1 MPDAKKLKASL
12 REISDLKAALDE
24 HSIVA
29 ITDPQGRIT
38 YVNDKFCAI
47 SKYSRDELL
56 GQDHRILNSGFHP
69 KEFFREMWA
78 TIARGKVWKG
88 EIKNRAKDGSY
99 YWVDATIVP
108 FLDDAGKP
116 RQYVA
121 IRTDITVRKE
131 HELEIMRLSRLYTAL
146 SQINQAIVVT
156 RGRHELYA
164 KVCQALVED
173 GGFQMA
179 WIGELD
185 PSTHRVAPG
194 GRWGD
199 RTNHVAQ
206 LEIYADERAEGQ
218 GPIGTAIREGRTYVC
233 NDFALDPHSGPWR
246 VVAERSGFHALAVLP
261 IRQQGAVCG
270 SINVYAAET
279 NHFRDK
285 EVALLEEAAG
295 DISFGLDNLVRDE
308 VRREGEKAL
317 LESEQRFRQLTENID
332 EVFWITDP
340 IKGALV
346 YVSPARE
353 RIWGRSCASFYAAPQ
368 DWAEAIYPED
378 RERIRAAART
388 KQLRGE
394 YDEVYR
400 ICRPDGAVRWI
411 HERAFPVRNE
421 AGVIYRVVGVAQD
434 ITEKKA
440 LEARFFRAQRLESI
454 GTLASGVAHDLNNI
468 LAPIMMAAPIIRQ
481 SKSPATTEK
490 MLATIES
497 SVLRAAKLVRQL
509 LSFGRGVEGEK
520 NQLLM
525 GAVLKEMIT
534 IAEQTFPK
542 NITLVSEV
550 VPGLQPVLGDPTQM
564 HQVLLNLCV
573 NARDAMPQGGTLS
586 LKAENAR
593 VDSAS
598 ADLKSGAKPGDYVK
612 VSVTDTGTGM
622 TPAVIDKIFDP
633 FFTTKEPGK
642 GTGLG
647 LVTVLGLVKAHGG
660 FITLQSEAG
669 KGSTFQVYFPATPK
683 VETAVPFAQ
692 AALPPPGHGEL
703 ILVVD
708 DEENIRDAIRG
719 ILLQGGY
726 TVVLAE
732 DGVEGI
738 ARFAMAQNEIKLLI
752 TDLDMPNMDGVT
764 AIRILRQLNP
774 RLKVI
779 VSSGVIAG
787 KRMGS
792 RAPEITRL
800 GVTSVLD
807 KPYSVEQ
814 ILRAVHDAL
823 AD

>member
-116 RQYVA
+116 RQYVG

-246 VVAERSGFHALAVLP
+246 VVAERSGFHALAVMP

-308 VRREGEKAL
+308 VRREGEKPL

-332 EVFWITDP
+332 EVFGITDP

-708 DEENIRDAIRG
+708 DEENKRDAIRG

-764 AIRILRQLNP
+764 AIRLQI
-774 RLKVI
+774 
-779 VSSGVIAG
+779 G
-787 KRMGS
+787 
-792 RAPEITRL
+792 RASCRER
-800 GVTSVLD
+800 
-807 KPYSVEQ
+807 
-814 ILRAVHDAL
+814 
-823 AD
+823 

>member
-1 MPDAKKLKASL
+1 VPDAKQLKASL

-69 KEFFREMWA
+69 KDFFRDLWT

-131 HELEIMRLSRLYTAL
+131 HELEIVRLSRLYTAL

-185 PSTHRVAPG
+185 PSTRRVAPG

-246 VVAERSGFHALAVLP
+246 VAAERSGFHALAVLP

-270 SINVYAAET
+270 SINVYAAES
-279 NHFRDK
+279 NYFRDK
-285 EVALLEEAAG
+285 EVALLDEAAG

-340 IKGALV
+340 ISGTLV

-353 RIWGRSCASFYAAPQ
+353 RIWGRNCASLYAAPEQ
-368 DWAEAIYPED
+368 WADAIYPED
-378 RERIRAAART
+378 RDRIRAAARD

-411 HERAFPVRNE
+411 HERAFPVRND

-440 LEARFFRAQRLESI
+440 LEAQFFRAQRLESI

-468 LAPIMMAAPIIRQ
+468 LAPIMMAAPIIRK
-481 SKSPATTEK
+481 SKSPEATEK
-490 MLATIES
+490 MLATVES

-550 VPGLQPVLGDPTQM
+550 APGLRPVLGDPTQM

-647 LVTVLGLVKAHGG
+647 LATVLGLVKAHGG

-683 VETAVPFAQ
+683 VDTAVPFAQ

-779 VSSGVIAG
+779 VSSGVIGG
-787 KRMGS
+787 KKTGGRT
-792 RAPEITRL
+792 PEIAGL
-800 GVTSVLD
+800 GVTAVLD

-814 ILRAVHDAL
+814 ILRAVHTAL